1 MKNLGMSLD
10 LVDDPESIEEYKKYH
25 RDVWPEVKKGLA
37 EIGIK
42 NMNIYLIGNRLFMAI
57 SVPDSFDLKKDF
69 QKYTESSKIA
79 AEWDLLMRKFQQKTP
94 FTSEEDWWAPMEKVF
109 ELNF

>member
-1 MKNLGMSLD
+1 MMQILILWNFLT
-10 LVDDPESIEEYKKYH
+10 
-25 RDVWPEVKKGLA
+25 
-37 EIGIK
+37 GIK
-42 NMNIYLIGNRLFMAI
+42 NLEQKRFKTY
-57 SVPDSFDLKKDF
+57 LKKDF

-79 AEWDLLMRKFQQKTP
+79 AEWDILMRKFQQKTP

>member
-1 MKNLGMSLD
+1 
-10 LVDDPESIEEYKKYH
+10 
-25 RDVWPEVKKGLA
+25 
-37 EIGIK
+37 
-42 NMNIYLIGNRLFMAI
+42 MNIYLIGNRLFMAI

-79 AEWDLLMRKFQQKTP
+79 AEWDILMRKFQQKTP